1 MTRPIVLRTDAE
13 PWQKV
18 HPSVRNQVSI
28 MRYFG
33 IRDWMME
40 TDLASVIEMWWHC
53 QALKADKVESGK

>member
-1 MTRPIVLRTDAE
+1 MTRPAVLRTDAE
-13 PWQKV
+13 PWRNV

-40 TDLASVIEMWWHC
+40 ATFDEVVSMWFFV
-53 QALKADKVESGK
+53 QGQKGDELESGK